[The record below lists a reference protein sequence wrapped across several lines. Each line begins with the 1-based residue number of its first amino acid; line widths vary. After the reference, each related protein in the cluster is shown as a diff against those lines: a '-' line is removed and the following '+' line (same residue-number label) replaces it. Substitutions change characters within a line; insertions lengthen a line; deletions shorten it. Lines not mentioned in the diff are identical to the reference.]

1 MEGTMSFTK
10 FCFDMMGG
18 HKAKPGPKPKAP
30 KVIRPPKKVKPSV
43 AEKKAAAALLSES
56 LDKITR
62 KYIPLD
68 EVRKKTVEQLREMF
82 GGGHA

>member
-1 MEGTMSFTK
+1 MVNKSFTK

-18 HKAKPGPKPKAP
+18 HKAKPGPKPKAQ
-30 KVIRPPKKVKPSV
+30 KVIRPPKKAKLSV

-62 KYIPLD
+62 RYMRLD
-68 EVRKKTVEQLREMF
+68 DVRAMSDEQLREMF
-82 GGGHA
+82 RCGHA